1 MNKSSPT
8 WNREQTL
15 IALRVYCSEPFGRL
29 HQTNPEIIRIAK
41 VIDRTPSAVE
51 MKACNLASLDPTIHQ
66 KGLGNCS
73 SLDKQV
79 WREFM
84 ADSQAVASE
93 AEQVYQAL
101 VEGKMKEQ
109 TKEPDVVL
117 PKGQT
122 ESVANVKVRRVQ
134 SFFRRAVMVSYKNKC
149 ALSDVTQ
156 PELLI
161 ASHIIPWRADE
172 SRRADPTN
180 GILLNSFY
188 DKAFDSGFI
197 TFDKDM
203 RLVASSQL
211 RQAEYPEF
219 IETNVIKLQGQSL
232 NLPYRFRP
240 DDSAMEYHRNNIFRQ

>member
-1 MNKSSPT
+1 M
-8 WNREQTL
+8 
-15 IALRVYCSEPFGRL
+15 PFGRL
-29 HQTNPEIIRIAK
+29 HKTNPEIIRVANA
-41 VIDRTPSAVE
+41 IDRTPSSVA
-51 MKACNLASLDPTIHQ
+51 MKTVNLASLDPAHT
-66 KGLGNCS
+66 KGLSNCS
-73 SLDKQV
+73 SLDKQI
-79 WREFM
+79 WQEFM
-84 ADSQAVASE
+84 DDSQAIAVE

-101 VEGKMKEQ
+101 VVDKTNKQPKEQ
-109 TKEPDVVL
+109 DLVL
-117 PKGQT
+117 PPGET

-134 SFFRRAVMVSYKNKC
+134 SFFRRAVMVSYQNKC

-156 PELLI
+156 PELLV
-161 ASHIIPWRADE
+161 ASHIIPWRSDE

-203 RLVASSQL
+203 RLVASSHL

-219 IETNVIKLQGQSL
+219 IETNVINLQGQSL
-232 NLPYRFRP
+232 NLPYRFSP